1 MLIKSPPFS
10 SILNPFNPWPPWPP
24 THTSAWPSSLWSC
37 HSSGPVQGRNTN
49 PSNDRIFKPT
59 FQQPTKFGE
68 SQWHG
73 VTHQLTK
80 SVNLTFDWNSP
91 VPMRGHQNACS
102 VPLLRYLSICNG
114 SNVAIALNERI
125 TSMKLAWHDW
135 PGSLGELCNL
145 LLCHFHLFLTWINT
159 KHSAKATHWTQ
170 WVA

>member
-1 MLIKSPPFS
+1 MAIFAMKLPLI
-10 SILNPFNPWPPWPP
+10 WPCARQKHQPLKW
-24 THTSAWPSSLWSC
+24 
-37 HSSGPVQGRNTN
+37 QN
-49 PSNDRIFKPT
+49 FKPT
-59 FQQPTKFGE
+59 FQQPTKFRE
-68 SQWHG
+68 
-73 VTHQLTK
+73 LTDMEWLIN
-80 SVNLTFDWNSP
+80 SPNLSTFDWNSP

-125 TSMKLAWHDW
+125 TSMKLAWHER

-170 WVA
+170 WVAQWGA